1 MLTFSV
7 YSKQETFKEFD
18 MTPLWLETH
27 ASYINNLSVVAAD
40 QITFNAGSTDDALL
54 LRIPLVEAGLLEDG
68 TPLNVEITVAN
79 DVSIGQSSDS
89 DPRYGVSD
97 GTNFIGFHT
106 VDQGNYDGKH
116 FFYPCHGLQATSGKA
131 LTGKEVFD
139 QTSPTQ
145 VAKFYPDQ
153 FVFTFKLDKSW
164 GSCFTAHG
172 GGFIKT
178 VNYTKQL
185 LLSQGISLEV
195 YKQHKTEKVGIK
207 YIEVTVRKTGSY

>member
-7 YSKQETFKEFD
+7 YSKQETFKEFY

-27 ASYINNLSVVAAD
+27 ASYIDNSSVIAAD
-40 QITFNAGSTDDALL
+40 QITFNAGSTDHALL

-79 DVSIGQSSDS
+79 DVSISQRSDS

-106 VDQGNYDGKH
+106 VDQGNYDGKQ

-131 LTGKEVFD
+131 LTGREVFD

-185 LLSQGISLEV
+185 FLSQGIFLEV
-195 YKQHKTEKVGIK
+195 YKAHKTEKVGIK